1 MTKLTPVQPGN
12 RIELPPDWTAEM
24 GLDQYAALERTSEGI
39 LVHPC
44 SVSSWDDVFAQK
56 LRSGTAAGMAEA
68 VEVTGD
74 GVLL

>member
-1 MTKLTPVQPGN
+1 MRLAPVQPGN
-12 RIELPPDWTAEM
+12 RIELPSEWTAEM
-24 GLDQYAALERTSEGI
+24 GLHQYAALERTSEGI

-56 LRSGTAAGMAEA
+56 LCIGSAVGTTEA
-68 VEVTGD
+68 VKVTGD